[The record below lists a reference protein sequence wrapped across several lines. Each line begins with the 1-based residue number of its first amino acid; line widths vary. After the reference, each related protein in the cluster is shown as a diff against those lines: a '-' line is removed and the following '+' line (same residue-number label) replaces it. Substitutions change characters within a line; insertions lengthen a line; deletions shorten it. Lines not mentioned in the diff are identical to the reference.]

1 MELPTTKHVP
11 SNNLSDYVLLIAGE
25 KKVGKTSICN
35 QFPNAYTIECE
46 PGNADHLE
54 CFKTDVGTWNQ
65 FEQIVTLLEKNPN
78 QYSTVIIDEIPNL
91 FRYCTAAVLKELAVD
106 SLGDAGWGKGWDTLR
121 LKFSTAMSRLLCL
134 PFGVIFTAHTVVKEF
149 TDRSG
154 NKRDRLEINASKM
167 LNEFLDGCVNTWL
180 VFLFNQNSER
190 YAICQGDSFVKAFVG
205 LEGRFR
211 TTDGHLLKNFP
222 LGESPQEGYQNLLRA
237 SNNGYDSIG
246 SENYEPP
253 VIPAKTNNTGLAG
266 RQNTASGGTMQPK
279 PSASKFIK

>member
-1 MELPTTKHVP
+1 MELPTKKHIP
-11 SNNLSDYVLLIAGE
+11 STELSDYVLLIAGE
-25 KKVGKTSICN
+25 KKVGKTSIAN

-65 FEQIVTLLEKNPN
+65 FEQILSLLEKNPT
-78 QYSTVIIDEIPNL
+78 QYNTVIIDEIPNL
-91 FRYCTAAVLKELAVD
+91 FRYCTAAVLKELAID

-180 VFLFNQNSER
+180 VLLFNQNSER

-211 TTDGHLLKNFP
+211 TTEGHLLKNFP
-222 LGESPQEGYQNLLRA
+222 LGESPEEAYQNLIRA
-237 SNNGYDSIG
+237 SNNGYDSTG
-246 SENYEPP
+246 SETYEPP
-253 VIPAKTNNTGLAG
+253 IVVQPTRSANT
-266 RQNTASGGTMQPK
+266 SGGTTMSSGQAK
-279 PSASKFIK
+279 SKFVK